1 MNIVY
6 WARPKGVRATVMAS
20 ILVIG
25 GLLVFLTQSVPAHAS
40 TSRSAHPKPTV
51 VLEHGAWADA
61 SSWNGVIPILQHEG
75 YTVYAPPD
83 PLRSLPGDATYLA
96 DFLTTIPGPI
106 VLVGHSYGG
115 AVITNAATGNP
126 NVKAL
131 VYIDGFI
138 PKKGDTV
145 FGLTAAMPGSCLNP
159 AASFNVVPYPGG
171 PAGDMDAYLK
181 VGPNGTY
188 PGFAQCFANGVPAQQ
203 AAELAVGQRPIAL
216 SAGSEKSGV
225 PAWRTI
231 PSWALIGTADHVIP
245 PAELV
250 AMANRAG
257 SHIKYVNAG
266 HLSMVSHP
274 GAAASLINDAV
285 RATS

>member
-1 MNIVY
+1 M
-6 WARPKGVRATVMAS
+6 
-20 ILVIG
+20 
-25 GLLVFLTQSVPAHAS
+25 
-40 TSRSAHPKPTV
+40 
-51 VLEHGAWADA
+51 LEHGAWADA

-83 PLRSLPGDATYLA
+83 PLRSLPGDSAYLA
-96 DFLTTIPGPI
+96 DFLSTIPGPI

-216 SAGSEKSGV
+216 ERGVGEVRSAG
-225 PAWRTI
+225 
-231 PSWALIGTADHVIP
+231 LADHPVVGADRHRGP
-245 PAELV
+245 CHPAGRTGGHGQ
-250 AMANRAG
+250 RAG

-266 HLSMVSHP
+266 HLSMISHP